1 MKMCDFCGFVL
12 SDSDSACKNCN
23 NVLPGK
29 DMLFDPTESLPKS
42 KDIVKKKIDVSKSIV
57 KNRLNIET
65 EGNVRRSFSFPS
77 NFNILG

>member
-42 KDIVKKKIDVSKSIV
+42 KDIVKKKIDVSVMKKGLTRNSTVIV
-57 KNRLNIET
+57 AIGIFDWEK
-65 EGNVRRSFSFPS
+65 
-77 NFNILG
+77 